1 MTKFRRLIAIRKL
14 STKDPRWIHK
24 DVFRV
29 LRKNELWQMAYE
41 NLKGNK
47 GTLGLGSGPGTMD
60 QMSLQQLGKLREQV
74 CTEQYKF
81 KPVKLT
87 HKPSCSFGTRVKT
100 RPDERLE
107 LGLPTAHLVQVFPKE
122 TQNALPSSCSFGTR
136 VKTFGRERGSPR
148 APMSINNDMIVEEVI
163 RIILETIY
171 EPVFYPTSFGFGA
184 RMGCHDAL
192 AHVEKTFR
200 WVDWVIV
207 STPTN
212 PGEGGNGLVYSTID
226 HGVLV
231 RILEKRIDDTRFINL
246 IRKLL
251 KSGAKGPFGFTT
263 LVPKEGPP
271 PTRRPSTRRVSEAR
285 HVVSNKQESVVSPI
299 LANIYYHE
307 LDEYVQELAQKYTT
321 PQTRLK
327 NVAYKRLQYAI
338 AKTSKKM
345 WTLEHQS
352 HEYQTLKKQL
362 KTLRNKL
369 LETPGRR
376 EKVIRVE
383 YVRYAEDWM
392 VGIAGNGQLA
402 SLIKEELRTF
412 MATTLLQT
420 LHSDPKAPLNNQ
432 LIGTWGKT
440 KLTDLRQGNV
450 HFLGYDIF
458 LPRNQSISQYKRKG
472 VTTIR
477 KRQPQLKFDV
487 PVKKLTQR
495 YIDRGYLKR
504 LTTNVRPIS
513 KASYTTLEDHVIV
526 NHFRGLW
533 LGIQNYYSG
542 CTNLGRLQYIHYLLH
557 MSCAMTLAHRHRV
570 SSAKIFRKYGKHLQ
584 VPIPNTKKTT
594 KFPYRT
600 TWRLN
605 DRRWLRGRNAFGSSV

>member
-47 GTLGLGSGPGTMD
+47 GCGATRPIGSEPGTMN

-107 LGLPTAHLVQVFPKE
+107 LGLPTAHLVQVFPLGQPLGADELEPSE
-122 TQNALPSSCSFGTR
+122 TQNALPS
-136 VKTFGRERGSPR
+136 FGRERGSPR

-207 STPTN
+207 STSVSSKHNVAAQPN
-212 PGEGGNGLVYSTID
+212 SLVYSTID
-226 HGVLV
+226 HKVLV

-251 KSGAKGPFGFTT
+251 KSGATIK
-263 LVPKEGPP
+263 V
-271 PTRRPSTRRVSEAR
+271 
-285 HVVSNKQESVVSPI
+285 VVSNKQESVVSPI

-402 SLIKEELRTF
+402 SLIKEELRIRF
-412 MATTLLQT
+412 AEANLLQT
-420 LHSDPKAPLNNQ
+420 LHSDPKANNQ

-477 KRQPQLKFDV
+477 KRQPRLKFDV

-504 LTTNVRPIS
+504 LATNVRPIS

-526 NHFRGLW
+526 NHFGSLW

>member
-1 MTKFRRLIAIRKL
+1 MTKFKRLIAIRKL

-24 DVFRV
+24 DVFLV

-47 GTLGLGSGPGTMD
+47 GCFFETLGSEPGTMN

-107 LGLPTAHLVQVFPKE
+107 LRLPTAHLVQVFPKE
-122 TQNALPSSCSFGTR
+122 TQNALPS
-136 VKTFGRERGSPR
+136 FGRERGSPR

-207 STPTN
+207 STSDSSKHL
-212 PGEGGNGLVYSTID
+212 EGSNSLVYSTID
-226 HGVLV
+226 HKVLV

-251 KSGAKGPFGFTT
+251 KSGATIK
-263 LVPKEGPP
+263 V
-271 PTRRPSTRRVSEAR
+271 
-285 HVVSNKQESVVSPI
+285 VVSNKQESVVSPI

-504 LTTNVRPIS
+504 LATNVRPIS

-526 NHFRGLW
+526 NHFGSLW

>member
-1 MTKFRRLIAIRKL
+1 M
-14 STKDPRWIHK
+14 
-24 DVFRV
+24 
-29 LRKNELWQMAYE
+29 
-41 NLKGNK
+41 
-47 GTLGLGSGPGTMD
+47 
-60 QMSLQQLGKLREQV
+60 
-74 CTEQYKF
+74 
-81 KPVKLT
+81 
-87 HKPSCSFGTRVKT
+87 
-100 RPDERLE
+100 
-107 LGLPTAHLVQVFPKE
+107 
-122 TQNALPSSCSFGTR
+122 
-136 VKTFGRERGSPR
+136 
-148 APMSINNDMIVEEVI
+148 
-163 RIILETIY
+163 
-171 EPVFYPTSFGFGA
+171 
-184 RMGCHDAL
+184 
-192 AHVEKTFR
+192 
-200 WVDWVIV
+200 
-207 STPTN
+207 
-212 PGEGGNGLVYSTID
+212 
-226 HGVLV
+226 V

-251 KSGAKGPFGFTT
+251 KSGAKGPFEFTT

-271 PTRRPSTRRVSEAR
+271 PTCRPPTRRVSEAQ
-285 HVVSNKQESVVSPI
+285 HVVSNKRESVVSPI

-504 LTTNVRPIS
+504 LATNVRPIS

-526 NHFRGLW
+526 NHFGSLW

>member
-1 MTKFRRLIAIRKL
+1 MTKFKRLIAIRKL

-47 GTLGLGSGPGTMD
+47 GCFFETLGSEPGTMN

-74 CTEQYKF
+74 YTEQYKF

-107 LGLPTAHLVQVFPKE
+107 LRLPTAHLVQVFPKE
-122 TQNALPSSCSFGTR
+122 TQNALPS
-136 VKTFGRERGSPR
+136 FGRERGSPR

-207 STPTN
+207 STSDSSKHL
-212 PGEGGNGLVYSTID
+212 EGSNSLVYSTID
-226 HGVLV
+226 HKVLV

-251 KSGAKGPFGFTT
+251 KSGATIK
-263 LVPKEGPP
+263 V
-271 PTRRPSTRRVSEAR
+271 
-285 HVVSNKQESVVSPI
+285 VVSNKQESVVSPI

-504 LTTNVRPIS
+504 LATNVRPIS

-526 NHFRGLW
+526 NHFGSLW

>member
-1 MTKFRRLIAIRKL
+1 MGTSQINMTKFKRLIAIRKL

-47 GTLGLGSGPGTMD
+47 GCFFETLGSEPGTMN

-107 LGLPTAHLVQVFPKE
+107 LRLPTAHLVQVFPKE
-122 TQNALPSSCSFGTR
+122 TQNALPS
-136 VKTFGRERGSPR
+136 FGRERGSPR

-207 STPTN
+207 STSDSSKHL
-212 PGEGGNGLVYSTID
+212 EGSNSLVYSTID
-226 HGVLV
+226 HKVLV

-251 KSGAKGPFGFTT
+251 KSGATIK
-263 LVPKEGPP
+263 V
-271 PTRRPSTRRVSEAR
+271 
-285 HVVSNKQESVVSPI
+285 VVSNKQESVVSPI

-504 LTTNVRPIS
+504 LATNVRPIS

-526 NHFRGLW
+526 NHFGSLW